1 MRKAW
6 LTALTVAVVLSM
18 AGCSKQTRINSYVL
32 PGGNVGGDSAKG
44 IAPIQNVVVWPLIN
58 VAAGGKAKGVELV
71 LTDYLVDTLYLKD
84 TFKSVY
90 ILDEAEAKN
99 LLARAGEELGL
110 KKKPKSPT
118 QGGLTV
124 TKIGLLTGSEAIL
137 LGRID
142 DYDEVKVEKSTYT
155 GVSLSFFL
163 YDAREQS
170 YPTLDSFTP
179 ARALWRTNAFRSSK
193 ETPFQARISLYATS
207 RKLIEQVAD
216 RLERD
221 LSRGSAAIEKRRK
234 KKIDDLRKQARD
246 QRGDGKYDEALAT
259 LNEIL
264 KLDPENGE
272 AKAAI
277 DLVNTEKAAA
287 AEKEKQEQLKNEIA
301 LLKKA
306 AQEMEEAGDTAGA
319 LEEWSKVL
327 ELDETD
333 KEAGAKAAALRE
345 TLQAEQTVQAEQ
357 DKGKNLHLA
366 QKALGEMK
374 YSEAIAAAK
383 KVLAVEPG
391 NEKAQQVLAA
401 AEEKLAEAKAVEEEA
416 APAPV
421 EPAAEKAEEPAPA
434 AEKAEEPAPAA
445 EKAEEPAPAA
455 EKAEEP
461 APAAVGDGDVETL
474 RNQAMEYFNN
484 EEYEKAE
491 GAWKQLLGIAPD
503 DKQAQEMLE
512 TTQML
517 IEALK

>member
-6 LTALTVAVVLSM
+6 VTALAIAVVFSVG
-18 AGCSKQTRINSYVL
+18 GCCKQARINSYVL

-44 IAPIQNVVVWPLIN
+44 IAPVENVVVWPLIN
-58 VAAGGKAKGVELV
+58 VSAGSKAKGVELV
-71 LTDYLVDTLYLKD
+71 LTDYLVDTLHLKD

-90 ILDEAEAKN
+90 ILRESQAKD
-99 LLARAGEELGL
+99 LLARTGEELGL
-110 KKKPKSPT
+110 KKKPKEPT
-118 QGGLTV
+118 QGGLV
-124 TKIGLLTGSEAIL
+124 ITKIGQLTGSEVLL

-142 DYDEVKVEKSTYT
+142 EYDEVKVDKQTFT

-163 YDAREQS
+163 FDAREQS

-179 ARALWRTNAFRSSK
+179 ARTLWRTNAFRSSK
-193 ETPFQARISLYATS
+193 ETAFQSRNTLYATS
-207 RKLIEQVAD
+207 RKLIEQVID
-216 RLERD
+216 RLARD
-221 LSRGSAAIEKRRK
+221 LAHGSAAIEKRRK
-234 KKIDDLRKQARD
+234 KKIDGLMKQARN
-246 QRGDGKYDEALAT
+246 QRGDAKYDEALAT

-264 KLDPENGE
+264 KMEPENGE
-272 AKAAI
+272 AKAAV
-277 DLVNTEKAAA
+277 DLVKTEKAAA
-287 AEKEKQEQLKNEIA
+287 AEKDKQEQLKNEIA

-306 AQEMEEAGDTAGA
+306 AQEMEKAGDTAGA

-327 ELDETD
+327 ELDKAD

-345 TLQAEQTVQAEQ
+345 TVQAEQ
-357 DKGKNLHLA
+357 AVQLEQEKGKNLHLA

-391 NEKAQQVLAA
+391 NEKAQQILTA
-401 AEEKLAEAKAVEEEA
+401 AEEKLGEAKAVEEAVTSAPAEPAEEEAEEAEPEPAPAPAEEA
-416 APAPV
+416 APA
-421 EPAAEKAEEPAPA
+421 AAA
-434 AEKAEEPAPAA
+434 
-445 EKAEEPAPAA
+445 
-455 EKAEEP
+455 
-461 APAAVGDGDVETL
+461 GGDVETL
-474 RNQAMEYFNN
+474 RNQAMEYFNS

-491 GAWKQLLGIAPD
+491 EAWKQLLGIAPD

>member
-6 LTALTVAVVLSM
+6 VTALAVAVFISV

-44 IAPIQNVVVWPLIN
+44 VAAVQNVVVWPLIN
-58 VAAGGKAKGVELV
+58 VSAGSKAKGVELV

-90 ILDEAEAKN
+90 ILNEAEAKD

-110 KKKPKSPT
+110 KKKPKMPT
-118 QGGLTV
+118 QGGLVV
-124 TKIGLLTGSEAIL
+124 TKIGQLAGSEAIL
-137 LGRID
+137 MGRID
-142 DYDEVKVEKSTYT
+142 DYDEVKVDKSTYT

-163 YDAREQS
+163 HDAREQS

-179 ARALWRTNAFRSSK
+179 SRTLWRTNAFRASK
-193 ETPFQARISLYATS
+193 ETAFQSRDTLYATS
-207 RKLIEQVAD
+207 RKLIEQVVV

-221 LSRGSAAIEKRRK
+221 LSHGSAAIRKRQQ
-234 KKIDDLRKQARD
+234 KKIDGLAKQARSL
-246 QRGDGKYDEALAT
+246 RGDGKYDEALAA
-259 LNEIL
+259 LNDIL
-264 KLDPENGE
+264 KMDPENGE

-287 AEKEKQEQLKNEIA
+287 AAKKQAAEQKNEIA

-306 AQEMEEAGDTAGA
+306 AQEMEEAGDSAGA

-327 ELDETD
+327 ELDKAD

-345 TLQAEQTVQAEQ
+345 TLQAEQVVQMEQ

-366 QKALGEMK
+366 QQALGEMK

-391 NEKAQQVLAA
+391 NEKAQQILTA
-401 AEEKLAEAKAVEEEA
+401 AEEKLGEAKAVEEEVTSS
-416 APAPV
+416 PV
-421 EPAAEKAEEPAPA
+421 EPAEEKAEEPAPA
-434 AEKAEEPAPAA
+434 A
-445 EKAEEPAPAA
+445 
-455 EKAEEP
+455 
-461 APAAVGDGDVETL
+461 GGGGDVEAL
-474 RNQAMEYFNN
+474 RNQAMEHFNN

-491 GAWKQLLGIAPD
+491 EAWKQLLGSAPD